1 MYPFI
6 CDKLRKLKP
15 YDPDLNVCAIH
26 LDANESFIGLDEALR
41 HRIAERV
48 AAVAFNRYPDPIAGA
63 VCGAFGR
70 YYHIPAE
77 AVTASNGS
85 DELLSLIL
93 NSFTQR
99 GDKVLLTEPDFSM
112 YRIYSEMAETQPVVI
127 GKRGDLTFD
136 PDEMVETA
144 NRENV
149 RLVLFSNPCNPTGQG
164 LPAAR
169 VLDIVRR
176 AKCLVIVDE
185 AYMDFWDEPIAARA
199 PEYENLIVLKTCS
212 KIGFA
217 AARLGFAVANP
228 TLTGLLRA
236 AKSPY
241 NVNAMTQAAG
251 EELLSDPSDLS
262 RAVSEIRRSR
272 DRLYEMLRKLESA
285 FPDDIRVFAT
295 HTNFVTLAVKDA
307 GKRHEQL
314 KNKGVSVRLLGGY
327 FRITAGSEQEN
338 ETLLTVFREI
348 LDEGKGETEK

>member
-1 MYPFI
+1 MYRFI
-6 CDKLRKLKP
+6 CGKLQSLKP
-15 YDPDLNVCAIH
+15 YDPDLNVCGIH
-26 LDANESFIGLDEALR
+26 LDANESFIELEDALR
-41 HRIAERV
+41 RRIAERV
-48 AAVAFNRYPDPIAGA
+48 AAVSFNRYPDPTARR
-63 VCGAFGR
+63 VCEAFGQ

-77 AVTASNGS
+77 AVTAGNGS
-85 DELLSLIL
+85 DELIALLL

-112 YRIYSEMAETQPVVI
+112 YRIYSEMAEAEPVVI

-136 PDEMVETA
+136 PEEMVETA
-144 NRENV
+144 NREKV
-149 RLVLFSNPCNPTGQG
+149 RLILFSNPCNPTGQG
-164 LPAAR
+164 IPAAQ

-176 AKCLVIVDE
+176 VDCLVIVDE
-185 AYMDFWDEPIAARA
+185 AYMDFWDEPVAARA
-199 PEYENLIVLKTCS
+199 PEYNNLMVLKTCS

-251 EELLSDPSDLS
+251 EELLRDPSYLT

-272 DRLYEMLRKLESA
+272 DRLYERLKNLESV
-285 FPDDIRVFAT
+285 FPDDIRVFST

-307 GKRHEQL
+307 GKRHERL
-314 KNKGVSVRLLGGY
+314 KSMGISVRRLGGY
-327 FRITAGSEQEN
+327 FRITAGTEQEN
-338 ETLLTVFREI
+338 EALLAALEKI
-348 LDEGKGETEK
+348 LAEGKEAEI